1 MGIKTIIIPEL
12 NKKDL
17 ADIPRHILKK
27 IRIVTAKEIDD
38 VLKVALEKFPTPP
51 VLPGKNPAAKGKTVT
66 RRVVV
71 SPGKGV
77 TAGAGN

>member
-38 VLKVALEKFPTPP
+38 VLKVALERVPTPP
-51 VLPGKNPAAKGKTVT
+51 VLPGKNQAAKGKAVT

-77 TAGAGN
+77 TARAGK